1 MPSNR
6 IDRISEEVMRCL
18 SELMRTVKDPRIS
31 NAMISVTH
39 CDVTNDLRWCK
50 AYISIL
56 GDYEEKEM
64 MRGLKSASG
73 FLRRELAHKLSL
85 RYTPELVFV
94 IDDSIKV
101 GTHISAILNALPKTQ
116 DEEIS
121 NEDENQ

>member
-1 MPSNR
+1 MPTNR

-18 SELMRTVKDPRIS
+18 STRLRTVKDPRIS
-31 NAMISVTH
+31 SGMLSVTH

-50 AYISIL
+50 VYVSIL
-56 GDYEEKEM
+56 GEFDEKEM

-73 FLRRELAHKLSL
+73 YLRRGLAHELSL

-101 GTHISAILNALPKTQ
+101 GTHISAILNALPKK
-116 DEEIS
+116 
-121 NEDENQ
+121 ENTDGAE

>member
-6 IDRISEEVMRCL
+6 IDRISEEVMKCL

-73 FLRRELAHKLSL
+73 FLRRELAHTLSL

-101 GTHISAILNALPKTQ
+101 GTHISAILNALPKTR
-116 DEEIS
+116 DEENDDDND
-121 NEDENQ
+121 NE